1 MENLLTSLTNQSI
14 KDIERNDFRIDAF
27 AVNRNQTPI
36 HTQAYQEDDEEEEEE
51 EEEDESSISDESTH
65 SSKLNSSIEDT
76 LANLD
81 LDDYDTLKYTGHSA
95 GLQLIDQ
102 KLFKSKTFVPLPG
115 RDDVALRLMSQ
126 NELLVVRTGKKKPD
140 TRLDV
145 GFSLNSSIFDEKHNQ
160 LQLNSARSSS
170 IDLPTRSIVEK
181 AYGLYFSHIHLFLP
195 LVNKNRF
202 ETHDSKSSNVLAQ
215 AVLAV
220 AFRFASLHFPKLFTQ
235 KKASL
240 YADAYFK
247 KVISQL
253 QDSARPRLRHVQAA
267 LLMTLYLDMAEEDVE
282 SMQWYM
288 LGKAIR
294 MAQDIGLHRS
304 CSNWNLPLSEIET
317 RHRVFYVC
325 YVLDR
330 LMGAR
335 AGKPLTILDRDFD
348 TDMPMAHEVYDDGR
362 AGPSVYHSFISLIKL
377 SEILG
382 RILKALYAP
391 KSKCSNTNAGLDDP
405 TILAVFDRR
414 LKNWRATLD
423 STENG
428 VIWSQPQKVNLLLF
442 YHTVMLLLH
451 RPFVEYSSTAIVVQ
465 GSVDMDKLVAESRQ
479 ACENAASSI
488 SVIIRQKQTL
498 MSDPDSYGPLCLP
511 SCFVYAMFQSSL
523 IHLAIT
529 IKNRDSLR
537 RLRLLQRSMTL
548 LKQHR
553 QLASAQRAHNILLLL
568 VKVNKIN
575 ISNLL
580 ENDTGKED
588 APYPT
593 FEDDTIS
600 QTSPV
605 PSCSEIQL
613 IKSQQN
619 QLTDGHSVSEDTMP
633 KSSWYQRMMNTS
645 IVGGITADLHQGVHN
660 NPSST
665 QTLDQLLPYTASY
678 QHQSNYMNYQINM
691 PTTKK
696 LDIFH
701 SHQATI
707 YGGSQPTQP
716 SSTIATT
723 TTTTAAAPLLES
735 NAMRHPSMQQLLQ
748 NDDSTNY
755 QLITNNGTNT
765 NSTLL
770 SHHHSHIIPR
780 TGLTPTGYQHNFSS
794 HSESVNTSS
803 VPYSNTFDTHASTSS
818 GLNWNDWSVYVN
830 PSPSMP
836 EPSS

>member
-1 MENLLTSLTNQSI
+1 MESLLTSLTNQSI

-27 AVNRNQTPI
+27 ATNRNETTI
-36 HTQAYQEDDEEEEEE
+36 HTHAHTQEYHEEEEDDE
-51 EEEDESSISDESTH
+51 EEEDESSVSDESTH
-65 SSKLNSSIEDT
+65 SSSKQNIEDT

-81 LDDYDTLKYTGHSA
+81 LDDYDTLRYTGHSA

-102 KLFKSKTFVPLPG
+102 KLFKSKAYVPLPG

-126 NELLVVRTGKKKPD
+126 NELLVVRTGRKKPD

-145 GFSLNSSIFDEKHNQ
+145 GFSLSSSIFDEKNHQ
-160 LQLNSARSSS
+160 LQPNLSRSSS
-170 IDLPTRSIVEK
+170 IDLPSRSVVEK
-181 AYGLYFSHIHLFLP
+181 AYALYFSHIHLFLP
-195 LVNKNRF
+195 LVNKDRF
-202 ETHDSKSSNVLAQ
+202 ERHDSKSSNVLAQ

-220 AFRFASLHFPKLFTQ
+220 TFRFASYHFPKMFHQ

-247 KVISQL
+247 KVIGQL

-282 SMQWYM
+282 SMQWHM

-330 LMGAR
+330 LVGAR

-348 TDMPMAHEVYDDGR
+348 TEMPMAHEVFDDGR
-362 AGPSVYHSFISLIKL
+362 VGPSVYHSFISLIKL

-414 LKNWRATLD
+414 LKNWRASLD
-423 STENG
+423 TTENG
-428 VIWSQPQKVNLLLF
+428 VNWSQSQKVNLLLF
-442 YHTVMLLLH
+442 YHTIMLLLH
-451 RPFVEYSSTAIVVQ
+451 RPFVEYSSTTIAIQ
-465 GSVDMDKLVAESRQ
+465 GSVDMEKLVSESRQ

-498 MSDPDSYGPLCLP
+498 MSDPDSFGPLCLP

-548 LKQHR
+548 LKQHQ

-580 ENDTGKED
+580 ENDPVKED
-588 APYPT
+588 SAAST
-593 FEDDTIS
+593 FEDDNIS

-605 PSCSEIQL
+605 PTSSEIQL

-619 QLTDGHSVSEDTMP
+619 QLADGHSVSEDTMP

-660 NPSST
+660 NPSNT
-665 QTLDQLLPYTASY
+665 QTLDQLLPYAPNY
-678 QHQSNYMNYQINM
+678 QNPPASNYMHFHMNM
-691 PTTKK
+691 PPNKK
-696 LDIFH
+696 IEMYH
-701 SHQATI
+701 QSHQEALYEGPRSVQTN
-707 YGGSQPTQP
+707 T
-716 SSTIATT
+716 TMVTTATT
-723 TTTTAAAPLLES
+723 LMES
-735 NAMRHPSMQQLLQ
+735 NTIRHASMQQLLQ
-748 NDDSTNY
+748 NDESVNY
-755 QLITNNGTNT
+755 QLIDTNGTNT
-765 NSTLL
+765 NPTVL
-770 SHHHSHIIPR
+770 SHNHSHLIPK
-780 TGLTPTGYQHNFSS
+780 TGLTPTGYQPNFNS
-794 HSESVNTSS
+794 HPESVNTTAL
-803 VPYSNTFDTHASTSS
+803 PYPNTFDSHTTPTPS
-818 GLNWNDWSVYVN
+818 GLNWSDWSAYVN